1 MTGTAPVPR
10 LRSTRQGV
18 AVDAALDAADGFM
31 TAQALH
37 DELRRRDASVGLTTV
52 YRHLRRL
59 ADAGTLDVVVRPDG
73 EASYR
78 LCGPTAEAGSTHH
91 HHLVCQL
98 CGHTVEVE
106 GPEVEAW
113 AERVASEAGFTD
125 ITHTLEIFGTCD
137 RHAH

>member
-1 MTGTAPVPR
+1 MRKVAGVPT
-10 LRSTRQGV
+10 RSHATRQGA
-18 AVDAALDAADGFM
+18 AVDRALARADGFL

-37 DELRRRDASVGLTTV
+37 EQLRRGEEPVGLTTV

-59 ADAGTLDVVVRPDG
+59 ADAGRVDVVVRPDG

-78 LCGPTAEAGSTHH
+78 LCGPGSSPHH
-91 HHLVCQL
+91 HHLVCEV

-113 AERVASEAGFTD
+113 ADRVASEAGFSD
-125 ITHTLEIFGTCD
+125 VTHTLEIFGTCG
-137 RHAH
+137 RHRR